1 MAGDRAARGG
11 LYRNPGGTT
20 YKFRY
25 KQGGKEIYGDTGCT
39 SLGAARE
46 WLLAHRQGA
55 AQRKMG
61 ILTADNVP
69 TLMKAMELWKTATT
83 GVVTEKYANQK
94 IDRLTNHLSPELVLP
109 IYLIDT
115 EMVEKARQ
123 RYLSGSWSGN
133 GHRNVVEGRRV
144 GGWNHL
150 LRDLRALMSWAV
162 KRGLIEAIPF
172 RVAATKVQEDPAS
185 GVVIWPELA
194 SAFLI
199 EVDRLPVFRQDTRTS
214 VRLMLF
220 LGLREDEA
228 ITSRWEWLDR
238 RNLTY
243 AVGDAKNRR
252 ARVIPVPQV
261 LLDYIDAHHT
271 RPAGGKGLLLP
282 ADEDGNPH
290 GEGLTAGLVERA
302 ADAIGIQGMTP
313 HRVRATFATAHFE
326 QGTPVNQI
334 QALLGHETPATTLGY
349 IVSRPQKLAASQDR
363 LAATFVGTSVYTACA
378 VTNVKPHKQVQVK
391 R

>member
-11 LYRNPGGTT
+11 LYKNPGGTT

-25 KQGGKEIYGDTGCT
+25 KQGGSEVYGDTGCT

-55 AQRKMG
+55 AQRKVG

-69 TLMKAMELWKTATT
+69 TLKKAMELWKTATA

-94 IDRLTNHLSPELVLP
+94 IDRLTNHLGPELVLP
-109 IYLIDT
+109 IHRIDT
-115 EMVEKARQ
+115 EVVEKARQ
-123 RYLSGSWSGN
+123 RYLCGSWSGN
-133 GHRNVVEGRRV
+133 GHRNKVEGRGV

-150 LRDLRALMSWAV
+150 LRDLRALAGWAV

-172 RVAATKVQEDPAS
+172 RLTATKVQEDPAS

-194 SAFLI
+194 PAFLA
-199 EVDRLPVFRQDTRTS
+199 EVDRLPVFRQDTRTA

-220 LGLREDEA
+220 MGLREDEA
-228 ITSRWEWLDR
+228 LISRWEWLDR
-238 RNLTY
+238 RNMTY
-243 AVGDAKNRR
+243 TVGDAKNRR

-261 LLDYIDAHHT
+261 LMDYILAHHT
-271 RPAGGKGLLLP
+271 KPKDGRGLILP
-282 ADEDGNPH
+282 ADDKGNPH
-290 GEGLTAGLVERA
+290 GEGLTTKLVHA
-302 ADAIGIQGMTP
+302 AALAIGIQGMTP

-326 QGTPVNQI
+326 AGTPLNQI
-334 QALLGHETPATTLGY
+334 QTMLGHENQATTLGY
-349 IVSRPQKLAASQDR
+349 IVSRPQNLAASQDR
-363 LAATFVGTSVYTACA
+363 LASVLTGVHQAC
-378 VTNVKPHKQVQVK
+378 TISKTKIHKQLQVEHK
-391 R
+391 